1 MRRRELVTLFGGAA
15 ASWALGA
22 RAQQAAV
29 PVVGF
34 LTSLSSGYN
43 ERYAPAF
50 LQGLSETGYREHKN
64 FVIEYRSADGQY
76 NRLPGLAAD
85 LIGHKVSLILVGG
98 GSDPA
103 KVAKAATA
111 TIPIVFV
118 SAADP
123 IAAGIVTSLNR
134 PGGNITGVSMLGS
147 TLEAK
152 RLGLLGEIIPGAAL
166 IGVLVNPKYPD
177 VDLQLREL
185 QEAAGLLK
193 RQINIVRASSETEI
207 DTAFATIAQKGAG
220 ALLVAQDP
228 FFTTRREQLAKL
240 AVRYKLP
247 GIYALREFPAA
258 GGLMSYGASIA
269 DAYRLA
275 GIYAGR
281 ILKGEKPADLPVQ
294 QSTKFELVINLKA
307 AEALGLSVS
316 MQLQQRAD
324 EVIE

>member
-29 PVVGF
+29 PIVGF

-76 NRLPGLAAD
+76 NRLPGLVAD

-152 RLGLLGEIIPGAAL
+152 RLGLLGEIIPGAAP

-177 VDLQLREL
+177 VDLQLHAL

-240 AVRYKLP
+240 AVRYNLP

-294 QSTKFELVINLKA
+294 QSSKFELVINLKA

-316 MQLQQRAD
+316 LQLQQRAD

>member
-1 MRRRELVTLFGGAA
+1 MRRREFITALGSAA

-34 LTSLSSGYN
+34 LTSLSPTYN

-50 LQGLSETGYREHKN
+50 LQGLSEAGYREHQN

-76 NRLPGLAAD
+76 NRLPGLVAE
-85 LIGHKVSLILVGG
+85 LIGRKASLILAGG

-103 KVAKAATA
+103 KVARAATA
-111 TIPIVFV
+111 TIPIIFV

-152 RLGLLGEIIPGAAL
+152 RLGLLHEIIPGAAP

-185 QEAAGLLK
+185 QEAARLLK
-193 RQINIVRASSETEI
+193 RQINIVRASSESEI
-207 DTAFATIAQKGAG
+207 DAAFVTVAQQGAD

-228 FFTTRREQLAKL
+228 FFTTRREQLATL
-240 AVRYKLP
+240 AVRHKLP
-247 GIYALREFPAA
+247 GIYALREFPVA
-258 GGLMSYGASIA
+258 GGLMSYGASI
-269 DAYRLA
+269 DEAYRLA
-275 GIYAGR
+275 GVYAGR

-307 AEALGLSVS
+307 AKALGLNVS
-316 MQLQQRAD
+316 LQLQQRAD

>member
-15 ASWALGA
+15 ASWAVGA
-22 RAQQAAV
+22 RAQQAAI

-34 LTSLSSGYN
+34 LTSLSQSFN

-50 LQGLSETGYREHKN
+50 LQGMSEAGYREHQN
-64 FVIEYRSADGQY
+64 VVIEYRSADGQY
-76 NRLPGLAAD
+76 SRLAGLVAD
-85 LIGHKVSLILVGG
+85 LIGHKVSLILAAG
-98 GSDPA
+98 GSEPA
-103 KVAKAATA
+103 KVAKAATN

-123 IAAGIVTSLNR
+123 IAAGIVTSLSQ

-147 TLEAK
+147 ALEAK
-152 RLGLLGEIIPGAAL
+152 RLGLLHEIVPGPAP
-166 IGVLVNPKYPD
+166 IGVLVDPKYPD
-177 VDLQLREL
+177 ADLQVREL
-185 QEAAGLLK
+185 QEAADLLK
-193 RQINIVRASSETEI
+193 RQINIVRASSESEI
-207 DTAFATIAQKGAG
+207 DTAFAIVAQQGAV

-240 AVRYKLP
+240 ALRHKLP
-247 GIYALREFPAA
+247 GIYALRDFPAA
-258 GGLMSYGASIA
+258 GGLMSYGASVA
-269 DAYRLA
+269 DAFRLA
-275 GIYAGR
+275 GVYAGR

-307 AEALGLSVS
+307 AKALGLNVS
-316 MQLQQRAD
+316 LQLQQRAD